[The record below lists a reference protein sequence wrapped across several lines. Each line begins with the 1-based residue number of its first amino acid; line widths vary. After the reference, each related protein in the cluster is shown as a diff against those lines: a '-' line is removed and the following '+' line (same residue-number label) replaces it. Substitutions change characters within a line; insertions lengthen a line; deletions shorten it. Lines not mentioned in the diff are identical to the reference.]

1 LSRRTI
7 IILAIGVIA
16 AGALVIAGV
25 YHYEG
30 RHYVSTDDAR
40 VAADLVS
47 ISPQLTGS
55 ILSWQVNEGDLVKA
69 GQVLGRQDLGTALSS
84 GALSPQTMGA
94 VGSVI
99 AEKALLRAPI
109 SGQVIKSNAVVGEM
123 ASPGMVLAVIADTDH
138 LYVSSNIK
146 EGSVM
151 RVRIGQTVDVTVDA
165 FRGRVFPGRIQ
176 NVGRATASTFSLLPA
191 QNSSGNYTKV
201 VQVVPVKIRLL
212 DTSGAQLMVGM
223 NAGVRIHVESTR

>member
-7 IILAIGVIA
+7 IILALGVIA
-16 AGALVIAGV
+16 AGGLGIAG
-25 YHYEG
+25 YYSYQG

-47 ISPQLTGS
+47 ISPQLTGG
-55 ILSWQVNEGDLVKA
+55 ILSWQAIEGDLVKA

-84 GALSPQTMGA
+84 GAISPQTIGA

-151 RVRIGQTVDVTVDA
+151 RVRIGQAVDVKVDA
-165 FRGRVFPGRIQ
+165 FPGRVFPGRIQ

-201 VQVVPVKIRLL
+201 VQVIPVKIRLL

-223 NAGVRIHVESTR
+223 NASVRIHVD

>member
-7 IILAIGVIA
+7 IILALAVIA
-16 AGALVIAGV
+16 VGAAAIAG
-25 YHYEG
+25 YYSYRN
-30 RHYVSTDDAR
+30 RHYVSTDNAR
-40 VAADLVS
+40 VAADLVN

-55 ILSWQVNEGDLVKA
+55 ILSWQVVEGDLVKE

-84 GALSPQTMGA
+84 GAISPQTIGS

-109 SGQVIKSNAVVGEM
+109 SGQVIKSNTVVGEM

-138 LYVSSNIK
+138 LYISSKIK

-151 RVRIGQTVDVTVDA
+151 RVKAGQAVDVTVDA
-165 FRGRVFPGRIQ
+165 FPGRVFSGRIQ

-201 VQVVPVKIRLL
+201 VQVIPVKIRLL

-223 NAGVRIHVESTR
+223 NATVRIHVD